1 MIEAIDHIN
10 IVVRDLD
17 RMTSFYRDVLGMDVT
32 KTATISGDWVDYV
45 VGLKGV
51 SAVVV
56 YLELSGST
64 RLELID
70 YHSPDT
76 IDSSNRNRPHATG
89 IRHLAF
95 RVVDIDAMKERLE
108 KTGVKSF
115 SDVIA
120 VPRAQVHYRGGVCK
134 RLIYFQDPEGN
145 LLEFCEYS

>member
-10 IVVRDLD
+10 IVVRDLG
-17 RMTSFYRDVLGMDVT
+17 RMTSFYRDVLGMEVT
-32 KTATISGDWVDYV
+32 KTATISGDWVDHV

-76 IDSSNRNRPHATG
+76 IDSFNHDRPHAAG

-95 RVVDIDAMKERLE
+95 RVVEIDAMKERLDRN
-108 KTGVKSF
+108 GVKSF
-115 SDVIA
+115 SDVVA
-120 VPRAQVHYRGGVCK
+120 APRAQVQYSGGVCK
-134 RLIYFQDPEGN
+134 RLIYFQDPEDN
-145 LLEFCEYS
+145 LLEFCEYN